1 MKTYEELRELAKE
14 VQIRQDAELQ
24 KAIDEQICKIEQ
36 RIADELFSGA
46 KEIEWYGKLYP
57 ECIRQLLKSG
67 FSVEHRNPNYIQISS
82 IHIIYKS
89 DNPVYL
95 DKWQEDTDRHHLK
108 YMAKNKKSFLQKLF
122 S

>member
-14 VQIRQDAELQ
+14 VQIKQDAELQ

-57 ECIRQLLKSG
+57 
-67 FSVEHRNPNYIQISS
+67 
-82 IHIIYKS
+82 
-89 DNPVYL
+89 
-95 DKWQEDTDRHHLK
+95 
-108 YMAKNKKSFLQKLF
+108 
-122 S
+122 